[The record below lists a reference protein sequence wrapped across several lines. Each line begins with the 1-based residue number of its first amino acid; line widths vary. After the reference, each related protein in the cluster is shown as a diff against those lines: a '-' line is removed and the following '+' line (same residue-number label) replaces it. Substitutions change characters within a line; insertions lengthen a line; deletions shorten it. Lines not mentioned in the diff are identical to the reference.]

1 MNQFSWFVLE
11 KMVMLSS
18 FNRSM
23 CHSVLKIKS
32 WYFDVFAGACGI
44 GIALG
49 MARFDF
55 GILGRMM
62 VESGWITPAGI
73 GGLAGINMSGYLL
86 GCLHQ
91 SRLKNHRSVIN
102 ILIVSLLLVN
112 ISLWL
117 ESLPFGFLSQAICR
131 LICGW
136 GAAHLVIALPG
147 LALTQVPA
155 RMKRN
160 CTAIIMSG
168 GGIGALVAA
177 LAIGNL
183 SNQALWAWVILS
195 ISATLFSVPVV
206 MLLLGYRDNLN
217 HNNGLI
223 FSNVQLTESP
233 QRRNPV
239 LAVLVVSGFVL
250 MQVGQVPV
258 VLYEP
263 ILAFKKLGLDAGMSS
278 SSQSLFGV
286 GLALGAIMT
295 AFVPRAIPTRLL
307 LPAVSLLGLLGGL
320 MFWKS
325 SFEITFFLSVCI
337 IGFWDMSTGTL
348 TYDRLGQF
356 SQGHQ
361 HRHLWAMAT
370 MLGGIGFI
378 VFSSS
383 TAQLVDKHLN
393 LILIMGFIAMA
404 SQLIAEILQ
413 IGFRENQKMIAE

>member
-1 MNQFSWFVLE
+1 M
-11 KMVMLSS
+11 
-18 FNRSM
+18 
-23 CHSVLKIKS
+23 LKIKS

-49 MARFDF
+49 MVRFDF

-62 VESGWITPAGI
+62 VDSGWITSAGI
-73 GGLAGINMSGYLL
+73 GDLAAINMTGYLL
-86 GCLHQ
+86 GCFHQ
-91 SRLKNHRSVIN
+91 SQLKNRRSVVK
-102 ILIVSLLLVN
+102 ILMVSLLLINV
-112 ISLWL
+112 SLWL
-117 ESLPFGFLSQAICR
+117 ESIPFGFLSQAICR

-147 LALTQVPA
+147 LALTQVPV

-168 GGIGALVAA
+168 GGIGALVTA

-183 SNQALWAWVILS
+183 SNQAFWAWVVLS
-195 ISATLFSVPVV
+195 VSATLLSVPIL
-206 MLLLGYRDNLN
+206 MLLLGYRTRVNQNVDLS
-217 HNNGLI
+217 
-223 FSNVQLTESP
+223 FSGVQPTDSP
-233 QRRNPV
+233 RWRNPV
-239 LAVLVVSGFVL
+239 LTVLVILGFVL
-250 MQVGQVPV
+250 MQVGQVPI

-278 SSQSLFGV
+278 NSQSLFGL
-286 GLALGAIMT
+286 GLTLGAIIT
-295 AFVPRAIPTRLL
+295 ALVPRTIPTRLL
-307 LPAVSLLGLLGGL
+307 LPAVSLLGLLGGV
-320 MFWKS
+320 MFWQS
-325 SFEITFFLSVCI
+325 SSEMIFFLSVCI
-337 IGFWDMSTGTL
+337 VGFWDMSTGTL

-378 VFSSS
+378 IFSSS

-393 LILIMGFIAMA
+393 LILMVGSIVIAF
-404 SQLIAEILQ
+404 QVIAEIFQ
-413 IGFRENQKMIAE
+413 IGFRGNQKTIVD

>member
-1 MNQFSWFVLE
+1 M
-11 KMVMLSS
+11 
-18 FNRSM
+18 
-23 CHSVLKIKS
+23 LKIKS

-49 MARFDF
+49 MVRFDF
-55 GILGRMM
+55 GILERMM
-62 VESGWITPAGI
+62 VDSGWITPAGI
-73 GGLAGINMSGYLL
+73 GDLAAINMTGYLL
-86 GCLHQ
+86 GCFHQ
-91 SRLKNHRSVIN
+91 SQLKNHPSVVK
-102 ILIVSLLLVN
+102 ILMVSLLLIN

-117 ESLPFGFLSQAICR
+117 ESIPFGFLSQAICR

-183 SNQALWAWVILS
+183 SNQAFWAWVVLS
-195 ISATLFSVPVV
+195 ISATLFSVPVL
-206 MLLLGYRDNLN
+206 MLLLGYRTRFNQNVDLS
-217 HNNGLI
+217 
-223 FSNVQLTESP
+223 FSGVQPTDSP
-233 QRRNPV
+233 QWRNPV
-239 LAVLVVSGFVL
+239 LTVLVILGFVF
-250 MQVGQVPV
+250 MQVGQVPI

-278 SSQSLFGV
+278 DSQSLFGL
-286 GLALGAIMT
+286 GLTLGAIIT
-295 AFVPRAIPTRLL
+295 ALVPRTIPTRLL
-307 LPAVSLLGLLGGL
+307 LPLVSLFGLLGGV
-320 MFWKS
+320 MFWQS
-325 SFEITFFLSVCI
+325 SSEMIFFLSVCI
-337 IGFWDMSTGTL
+337 VGFWDMSTGTL

-356 SQGHQ
+356 SQSHQ

-378 VFSSS
+378 IFSSS

-393 LILIMGFIAMA
+393 LILMVGSIVIAFQFIV
-404 SQLIAEILQ
+404 EIFQ
-413 IGFRENQKMIAE
+413 IGFRGNQKMIAD

>member
-1 MNQFSWFVLE
+1 
-11 KMVMLSS
+11 
-18 FNRSM
+18 
-23 CHSVLKIKS
+23 VLKIKS

-49 MARFDF
+49 MVRFDF

-62 VESGWITPAGI
+62 VDSGWITPAGI
-73 GGLAGINMSGYLL
+73 GDLAAINMTGYLL
-86 GCLHQ
+86 GCFHQ
-91 SRLKNHRSVIN
+91 SQLKNHPSVVK
-102 ILIVSLLLVN
+102 ILMVSLLLIN

-117 ESLPFGFLSQAICR
+117 ESIPFGFLSQAICR

-147 LALTQVPA
+147 LALTKVPA

-183 SNQALWAWVILS
+183 SNQAFWAWVVLS
-195 ISATLFSVPVV
+195 ISATLFSVPVL
-206 MLLLGYRDNLN
+206 MLLLGYRTRFNQNADLS
-217 HNNGLI
+217 
-223 FSNVQLTESP
+223 FSGVQPTDSP
-233 QRRNPV
+233 QWRNLV
-239 LAVLVVSGFVL
+239 LTVLVILGFVF
-250 MQVGQVPV
+250 MQVGQVPI

-278 SSQSLFGV
+278 DSQSLFGL
-286 GLALGAIMT
+286 GLTLGAIIT
-295 AFVPRAIPTRLL
+295 ALVPRTIPTRLL
-307 LPAVSLLGLLGGL
+307 LPLVSLFGLLGGV
-320 MFWKS
+320 MFWQS
-325 SFEITFFLSVCI
+325 SSEMIFFLSVCI
-337 IGFWDMSTGTL
+337 VGFWDMSTGTL

-356 SQGHQ
+356 SQSHQ

-378 VFSSS
+378 IFSSS

-393 LILIMGFIAMA
+393 LILMVGSIVIAFQFIV
-404 SQLIAEILQ
+404 EIFQ
-413 IGFRENQKMIAE
+413 IGFRGNQKMIAD

>member
-1 MNQFSWFVLE
+1 M
-11 KMVMLSS
+11 
-18 FNRSM
+18 
-23 CHSVLKIKS
+23 LKIKP

-49 MARFDF
+49 MVRFDF

-62 VESGWITPAGI
+62 VDSGWITPAEI
-73 GGLAGINMSGYLL
+73 GDLAGINMTGYLL
-86 GCLHQ
+86 GCFHQ
-91 SRLKNHRSVIN
+91 SQLKNQRSVVK
-102 ILIVSLLLVN
+102 ILMVSLLLVN
-112 ISLWL
+112 VSLWL
-117 ESLPFGFLSQAICR
+117 ESIPFGFLSQAICR

-183 SNQALWAWVILS
+183 SNQAFWAWVVLS
-195 ISATLFSVPVV
+195 ISATLFSVPIL
-206 MLLLGYRDNLN
+206 MLLLGCRTRLN
-217 HNNGLI
+217 HNVDLS
-223 FSNVQLTESP
+223 FSGDQPTDSPRWGNLVLT
-233 QRRNPV
+233 
-239 LAVLVVSGFVL
+239 ALVILGFVL
-250 MQVGQVPV
+250 MQVGQVPI

-263 ILAFKKLGLDAGMSS
+263 ILAFKKLGLDAAMSS
-278 SSQSLFGV
+278 KSQSLFGL
-286 GLALGAIMT
+286 GLALGAIIT
-295 AFVPRAIPTRLL
+295 ALVPRAIPTRLL
-307 LPAVSLLGLLGGL
+307 LPAVSLLGLLGGV

-337 IGFWDMSTGTL
+337 VGFWDMSTGTL

-356 SQGHQ
+356 SQGQQ
-361 HRHLWAMAT
+361 HRRLWAMAT
-370 MLGGIGFI
+370 MLGGVGFI

-383 TAQLVDKHLN
+383 TAQLVDTNLN
-393 LILIMGFIAMA
+393 LILMLGSIVMA
-404 SQLIAEILQ
+404 FQVIAEIFQ
-413 IGFRENQKMIAE
+413 IELRGNQKTITD